1 MAASKAASK
10 VVLKA
15 ATTAALKAVYW
26 DKLKDETKVESKE
39 LEMVHKSAC
48 SSVEMTGVLMVLLM
62 VEKTDAH
69 LVHH

>member
-26 DKLKDETKVESKE
+26 DKDGSQVGLFV
-39 LEMVHKSAC
+39 
-48 SSVEMTGVLMVLLM
+48 G
-62 VEKTDAH
+62 
-69 LVHH
+69 